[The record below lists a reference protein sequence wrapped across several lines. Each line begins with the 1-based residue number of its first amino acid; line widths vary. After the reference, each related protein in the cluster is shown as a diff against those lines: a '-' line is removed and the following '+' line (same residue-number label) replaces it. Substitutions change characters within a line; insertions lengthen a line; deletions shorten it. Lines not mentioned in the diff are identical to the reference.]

1 MLSNRYQTI
10 IYNNSYV
17 IENIEIFAIG
27 YKKIQYENFKNFYNR
42 INKLIMI
49 KDNFFNNLFIFICDF
64 MIECRNISKGKA
76 EGELIVSSEA
86 ISFLGGVDPETGV
99 VIDPNHELK
108 GESIKGKVLFIP
120 GGKGSTVG
128 SYVIFQMMKNNTA
141 PKAIICLKAEP
152 IIATG
157 AIMSD
162 IPMVDSPSSVDELV
176 NGQIV
181 EVDSDNG
188 KITLL

>member
-1 MLSNRYQTI
+1 
-10 IYNNSYV
+10 
-17 IENIEIFAIG
+17 
-27 YKKIQYENFKNFYNR
+27 
-42 INKLIMI
+42 
-49 KDNFFNNLFIFICDF
+49 

-76 EGELIVSSEA
+76 SGELIVSDEA
-86 ISFLGGVDPETGV
+86 ISFLGGVNPETGE

-108 GESIKGKVLFIP
+108 GKSIKDKILFIP

-128 SYVIFQMMKNNTA
+128 SYVIFQMKKNNTA
-141 PKAIICLKAEP
+141 PRAIICLKAEP

-162 IPMVDSPSSVDELV
+162 IPMVDSPSEVDELV
-176 NGQIV
+176 NGQMV

-188 KITLL
+188 KITIVN